1 MDRIEEIFDNFIEKE
16 IEKIKKEDQNFYIKS
31 FFDELKEY
39 IRPCKLDVIGYN
51 DNSRKIL
58 DTIYDK
64 KIDWNKFI
72 FGNSLFEMI
81 NEIPKDCL
89 EDFLKRKCNYV
100 ESALVYSTGNSNLDN
115 FFNEELNKHT
125 YIVKFKD
132 LKGELLLHLDLETP
146 LSEIRFSKNYN

>member
-1 MDRIEEIFDNFIEKE
+1 MNRIEEIFDNFIEKE
-16 IEKIKKEDQNFYIKS
+16 IEKIKKEDQNFYIAS

-39 IRPCKLDVIGYN
+39 IKPCKLDVIGYN
-51 DNSRKIL
+51 NNSRKIL

-89 EDFLKRKCNYV
+89 EDFLKRKCNYIKF
-100 ESALVYSTGNSNLDN
+100 ETYSSDNPNLDK
-115 FFNEELNKHT
+115 FINEELNKHT

-132 LKGELLLHLDLETP
+132 IRQEYLIHLDLNAPE
-146 LSEIRFSKNYN
+146 SEIRFSKNYN